1 MEEQEKIFLSE
12 MIGNL
17 NEFTNTEKQLL
28 FDLMNASVLPELT
41 VKETAF
47 SSKERANEVM
57 DKLNQLAASDGE
69 IEATEKILI
78 DKIMQLIKS

>member
-1 MEEQEKIFLSE
+1 
-12 MIGNL
+12 
-17 NEFTNTEKQLL
+17 
-28 FDLMNASVLPELT
+28 
-41 VKETAF
+41 
-47 SSKERANEVM
+47 M